1 MYLNDNYPLAFK
13 LEMLPETLT
22 TMGYNLNPE
31 TPETLAFQMAGC
43 VLFVAPMLIIYMILQ
58 RWFIESIDRVGIT
71 G

>member
-1 MYLNDNYPLAFK
+1 
-13 LEMLPETLT
+13 
-22 TMGYNLNPE
+22 MGYYLNPE

-58 RWFIESIDRVGIT
+58 RKFIESIDRVGIT